1 MLLGDV
7 DLAHVDFTLD
17 AHQRAGRRQR
27 HAVLARTRFG
37 QHLGLAHVFGQQ
49 RFAQAV
55 VDLVRAG
62 VVQVFALEMD
72 VRAALALRKAP
83 GIEDRT
89 GPTDVM
95 GVELR
100 QLVLERCRLAHFL
113 VGGVDVIHHGLEFG
127 REDLPSVFA
136 KVALT
141 VGHFQKLLCH
151 VVSLCVVNKP

>member
-1 MLLGDV
+1 MHRILQVLFKRAVHRILRVRVPRVTGTSLQPRIFILVTFGCSFGDV

-72 VRAALALRKAP
+72 VRAALALRRRRA
-83 GIEDRT
+83 
-89 GPTDVM
+89 
-95 GVELR
+95 
-100 QLVLERCRLAHFL
+100 
-113 VGGVDVIHHGLEFG
+113 
-127 REDLPSVFA
+127 
-136 KVALT
+136 
-141 VGHFQKLLCH
+141 
-151 VVSLCVVNKP
+151 